1 MAVILKKLFILLLIF
16 SFVFSQKVYTFTE
29 DEVKSLFSSI
39 KELERQDSLN
49 NLLIINYKQQL
60 DDTEKLNT
68 NNELIIQQ
76 LENQLQLKDDLI
88 KVIKPKW
95 YENKYL
101 WFGYGVCTIL
111 IPTFVFG
118 R

>member
-1 MAVILKKLFILLLIF
+1 M
-16 SFVFSQKVYTFTE
+16 
-29 DEVKSLFSSI
+29 
-39 KELERQDSLN
+39 ERQDSLN

-88 KVIKPKW
+88 KIKK
-95 YENKYL
+95 K
-101 WFGYGVCTIL
+101 
-111 IPTFVFG
+111 
-118 R
+118 

>member
-1 MAVILKKLFILLLIF
+1 MAVIFKKLFILLLIF

-101 WFGYGVCTIL
+101 WFGCGASIIWL
-111 IPTFVFG
+111 IK
-118 R
+118 